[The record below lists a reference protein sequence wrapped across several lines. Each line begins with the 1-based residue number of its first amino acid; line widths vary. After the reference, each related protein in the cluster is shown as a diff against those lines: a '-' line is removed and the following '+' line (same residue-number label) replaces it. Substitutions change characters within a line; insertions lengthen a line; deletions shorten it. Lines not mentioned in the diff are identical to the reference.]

1 YSVTLGAS
9 TLPSTRSLH
18 DALPILSEG
27 PGRGDPIV
35 QFASGGGEQQAFGVL
50 HEVVESLSKK
60 GPVVLSGLKNQMRK
74 RLPDF
79 SEKKFG
85 YGGFLQFCKA
95 AAARGLISLDWDDE
109 LGDYRVEAR

>member
-1 YSVTLGAS
+1 M
-9 TLPSTRSLH
+9 
-18 DALPILSEG
+18 
-27 PGRGDPIV
+27 
-35 QFASGGGEQQAFGVL
+35 
-50 HEVVESLSKK
+50 VESLSEK
-60 GPVVLSGLKNQMRK
+60 GPVALSGLKNQMRK

-95 AAARGLISLDWDDE
+95 AATRGLISLEWDDE